1 LKEKNQ
7 EVSEMKKIAGFALF
21 FTFSINVFSQNNK
34 PDSLLDTNR
43 VGVVYNIPATKKVK
57 AKLDVP
63 YLSDAAGT
71 LVIDIY
77 LPPNAKK
84 SARFPAVIFLD
95 GIGSAGGDKV
105 SERERRASFPRL
117 VAAHGM
123 VGISMETDKSRIQ
136 ESFRALFDF
145 LEKNGAKYNIDA
157 ARLGVYAASANTTE
171 AGRFLMS
178 EAAPKAIKA
187 ASFYYGFAPQA
198 PLRKDLPVLFVLA
211 EGDMSGYLGRQALG
225 LWQKVAESRAPWTL
239 LFASNQNHAFDF
251 FSDTDEAR
259 RIIQQTITFW
269 KTHLEPVPQP
279 GWKPLPAR
287 EIMGAAYYSN
297 NPQKTADLL
306 TQWIAEHPTDAL
318 AYVTY
323 GRALTQLKRT
333 DEAAAA
339 LEKALALG
347 GAEAGIYF
355 NLGQLRNQQ
364 KRYAEAADHFTK
376 AIELG
381 GPNGVIFLQLGT
393 AQMELGRHEEAL
405 KTFER
410 ALEGGIAKF
419 AVYYN
424 MAYAYVRLRQTDKAF
439 AMLGKAIDEGFA
451 NRNGLETDPALAPL
465 RADTRFQALLNR
477 LPKAAS

>member
-1 LKEKNQ
+1 
-7 EVSEMKKIAGFALF
+7 MKKFAVCALLF
-21 FTFSINVFSQNNK
+21 AFSTSVFSQNKK

-63 YLSDAAGT
+63 YLSDPGGT
-71 LVIDIY
+71 FMIDIY
-77 LPPNAKK
+77 LPPNAKNN
-84 SARFPAVIFLD
+84 ARFPAVIFLD
-95 GIGSAGGDKV
+95 GIGSSGDDKV
-105 SERERRASFPRL
+105 RERERRASFPRL

-123 VGISMETDKSRIQ
+123 IGIAMETDKSRVQ

-171 AGRFLMS
+171 AERFLMS
-178 EAAPKAIKA
+178 ENAPKTIKA
-187 ASFYYGFAPQA
+187 ASFYYGFVPQGN
-198 PLRKDLPVLFVLA
+198 LRKDLPVLFVLA

-239 LFASNQNHAFDF
+239 VFASNQNHAFDF

-259 RIIQQTITFW
+259 RIIQQTIIFW

-297 NPQKTADLL
+297 DPQKTADLL
-306 TQWIAEHPTDAL
+306 TKWVAEHPKDAL
-318 AYVTY
+318 AYTTY

-339 LEKALALG
+339 FEKALELG
-347 GAEAGIYF
+347 GAESGLYY

-364 KRYAEAADHFTK
+364 KRYAEAVNHFTK

-381 GPNGVIFLQLGT
+381 GPNGVIFLQMGI
-393 AQMELGRHEEAL
+393 AQMELNRNEDAL
-405 KTFER
+405 KTFQR

-419 AVYYN
+419 IVHYN
-424 MAYAYVRLRQTDKAF
+424 IACAYVRLQQTDKAF
-439 AMLGKAIDEGFA
+439 EALGKAIDEGFA
-451 NRNGLETDPALAPL
+451 NRNGMESDAALAPL
-465 RADTRFQALLNR
+465 RADTRFQELLKR
-477 LPKAAS
+477 LPPPVNSSN